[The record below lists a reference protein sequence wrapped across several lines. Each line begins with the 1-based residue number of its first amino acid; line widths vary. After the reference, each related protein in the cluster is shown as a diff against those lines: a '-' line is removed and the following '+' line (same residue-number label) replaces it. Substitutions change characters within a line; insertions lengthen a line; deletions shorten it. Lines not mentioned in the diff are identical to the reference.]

1 MFQNILQMSIHWNM
15 TKIIGNQLPLHGQWN
30 ISLWKEFLWAPPKSV
45 FSIIETEYEMS
56 KMDAN
61 LKGWLSKLRL
71 DSI

>member
-15 TKIIGNQLPLHGQWN
+15 TKIIGNQLPLHQQSN
-30 ISLWKEFLWAPPKSV
+30 ISLWKEFLWAPPKSA
-45 FSIIETEYEMS
+45 FSIRETEYEMS